1 MSLTLTYNQLR
12 TMMTDWTDNDNDE
25 YTNAQDRIIALSE
38 LKLLRE
44 LDLNIFDVEDG
55 VTVSTAVGVNTIAR
69 PGDMI
74 SEMNIG
80 YTKNGAVINFETRQ
94 YSWIKEF
101 NAGAT
106 SNPLYYAVKNE
117 DQWIIAPTPDAIY
130 ALTIEYIKRPA
141 GLDSVTNTMT
151 WLSTHAADLLLYAC
165 LVNSEE
171 FVESSEM
178 LQTWKQKY
186 AELMETAKGEFRELM
201 RRRY

>member
-1 MSLTLTYNQLR
+1 
-12 TMMTDWTDNDNDE
+12 
-25 YTNAQDRIIALSE
+25 
-38 LKLLRE
+38 
-44 LDLNIFDVEDG
+44 
-55 VTVSTAVGVNTIAR
+55 
-69 PGDMI
+69 MI

-80 YTKNGAVINFETRQ
+80 YTKDGAVINFETRQ